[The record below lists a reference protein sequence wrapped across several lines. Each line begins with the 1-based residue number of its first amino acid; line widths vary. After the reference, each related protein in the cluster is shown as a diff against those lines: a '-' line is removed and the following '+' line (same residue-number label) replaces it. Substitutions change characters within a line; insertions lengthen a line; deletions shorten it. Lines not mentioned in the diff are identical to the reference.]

1 MSNKAKFNAQDL
13 SEKAAAVLRRISRY
27 RFLLFLAF
35 VAIIYGFV
43 ILRINSLS
51 NAQPTDNAINS
62 QVQAAQIPH
71 IDQSVV
77 DQLQSLQD
85 NSVSVKS
92 LFNQARANPFQE

>member
-1 MSNKAKFNAQDL
+1 MSKAKFNVREV
-13 SEKAAAVLRRISRY
+13 SEKAGVILQRVSHY
-27 RFLLFLAF
+27 RSVLFLVF
-35 VAIIYGFV
+35 VALIYGFV

-51 NAQPTDNAINS
+51 NAQPTNDAINS

-77 DQLQSLQD
+77 NQLQSLQD

>member
-1 MSNKAKFNAQDL
+1 MTKSKFNIRDIP
-13 SEKAAAVLRRISRY
+13 EKAVAILRRVSRY
-27 RFLLFLAF
+27 GVVLFLIFIAL
-35 VAIIYGFV
+35 IYGFV

-51 NAQPTDNAINS
+51 NAQPTDNAVTS
-62 QVQAAQIPH
+62 QVQAARIPH
-71 IDQSVV
+71 IDKSVV